1 MAFFSRK
8 ITTAEFA
15 SSPVKAAAGV
25 GISGIPGMYAWS
37 SGTFEQIALS
47 LPTVSRARD
56 LLASTISGLE
66 FRQYVKQWNGT
77 EYEEIY
83 VPNESWMENPDPK
96 VPRQFILANTVTDL
110 WMTGRAFWAVTSRNA
125 TDGRPM
131 SFEWLPSA
139 NIQTP
144 DQVGPQ
150 FFGMPKEIE
159 FNGIQLDPNEII
171 TFLAPTT
178 GLMYSGR
185 RAVSIATHLDQ
196 YADRAATIETV
207 PGYLQQTSAGET
219 MSGEELGDLAAQW
232 AQARREGNVIGA
244 LNNFVNF
251 VEYDQSPLEVNA
263 AQREYQ
269 ALDLS
274 RICSVPAYLVSAPTP
289 GASMT
294 YQNASQARQDLWLF
308 GAHMLATAITSR
320 LSMNDVVSR
329 GRYVKFDTD
338 DLLAVGEMSD
348 VLVEPQ
354 VPDLEEIP
362 S

>member
-1 MAFFSRK
+1 
-8 ITTAEFA
+8 
-15 SSPVKAAAGV
+15 
-25 GISGIPGMYAWS
+25 MYAWS

-56 LLASTISGLE
+56 LLASTISSLE
-66 FRQYVKQWNGT
+66 FRQYVKQWDPAAE

-110 WMTGRAFWAVTSRNA
+110 WIYGRAFWAVTSRNA

-131 SFEWLPSA
+131 SFEWLPAS

-144 DQVGPQ
+144 NQVGPQ
-150 FFGMPKEIE
+150 FFGMPDVIE
-159 FNGIQLDPNEII
+159 FNGIPLDPNEII
-171 TFLAPTT
+171 CFLAPTT
-178 GLMYSGR
+178 GLIFSGR

-244 LNNFVNF
+244 LNNY
-251 VEYDQSPLEVNA
+251 VEFKEFKSDPLEVNA
-263 AQREYQ
+263 AQRQYQ

-274 RICSVPAYLVSAPTP
+274 RLCSVPAYLVSAPTP

-308 GAHMLATAITSR
+308 GAQMYAEAITSR
-320 LSMNDVVSR
+320 LSMNDVLSR
-329 GRYVKFDTD
+329 GRFICFDTD
-338 DLLAVGEMSD
+338 DLLAVADMSQ
-348 VLVEPQ
+348 VPVEPQ
-354 VPDLEEIP
+354 VPDLQEMP

>member
-1 MAFFSRK
+1 M
-8 ITTAEFA
+8 
-15 SSPVKAAAGV
+15 
-25 GISGIPGMYAWS
+25 
-37 SGTFEQIALS
+37 
-47 LPTVSRARD
+47 
-56 LLASTISGLE
+56 
-66 FRQYVKQWNGT
+66 
-77 EYEEIY
+77 
-83 VPNESWMENPDPK
+83 PD
-96 VPRQFILANTVTDL
+96 V
-110 WMTGRAFWAVTSRNA
+110 
-125 TDGRPM
+125 
-131 SFEWLPSA
+131 
-139 NIQTP
+139 
-144 DQVGPQ
+144 
-150 FFGMPKEIE
+150 IE
-159 FNGIQLDPNEII
+159 FNGIPLDPNEII

-244 LNNFVNF
+244 LNNYVNF
-251 VEYDQSPLEVNA
+251 VEFDRDPLEVNA

-274 RICSVPAYLVSAPTP
+274 RLCSVPAYLVSAPTP

-294 YQNASQARQDLWLF
+294 YQNATQARQDLWLF
-308 GAHMLATAITSR
+308 GAQMYATAIESR
-320 LSMNDVVSR
+320 LSMNDVTSR
-329 GRYVKFDTD
+329 GRYICFDTD
-338 DLLAVGEMSD
+338 DLLAIGEMSD

-354 VPDLEEIP
+354 VNMPQEMP